1 MSKILLA
8 GNIVGETFEM
18 IYIKKKNRTR
28 RISWIFFYLVFF
40 VIVIYIAGYFVN
52 FFSREKINTRL
63 IEFVDVDNSKI
74 FNGIIIRNEKV
85 YKAKKNGFINLVLH
99 TNDYAKKGNIVCL
112 IEDRKANDNLKK
124 ELLDINNNIVDM
136 QKKRIDVSI
145 FKNDI
150 KKANDNL
157 KEIINKN
164 MFVFSQ
170 MNNTKKIN
178 NLLDLIEKNLEVRNQ
193 ILLSEHHGNIK
204 DMSDKRNNL
213 EKKITGNIFNMIAN
227 ESGLVSYD
235 IDGLE
240 NNFLI
245 DNLESL
251 NFEKINIKSQTKRL
265 NKDEYVNAGDTIFKI
280 IESNNW
286 YIACRVKNQDIKD
299 LKENDVKVIYL
310 NYNNDFME
318 IEFTVYK
325 ILKKNKRESILIL
338 KSDKF
343 MHDFVD
349 VRNIKFK
356 LNNDKKHGYKIL
368 TESIAKKNLFKIKR
382 EFIYKHDY
390 YYVIKKGEENNK
402 IRVKIYDMD
411 ENYFYIDSEELKLKD
426 VIVKENNK
434 KDEFIINSLKKI
446 HGIYL
451 ANTGIAE
458 FKKINFDGDL
468 NKNFVVLDEKLNPE
482 IKIYDIIVSDIKNIS
497 DGQKIVD

>member
-1 MSKILLA
+1 
-8 GNIVGETFEM
+8 M
-18 IYIKKKNRTR
+18 IYVKKENRTR
-28 RISWIFFYLVFF
+28 SNSWIFFYLVFF
-40 VIVIYIAGYFVN
+40 VIVVYIAGYLVN
-52 FFSREKINTRL
+52 FFSRKKINTRL
-63 IEFVDVDNSKI
+63 IEFVDVDDSKI

-85 YKAKKNGFINLVLH
+85 YKAEKNGFINLVLH
-99 TNDYAKKGNIVCL
+99 DGDYAKKGNIVCL

-124 ELLDINNNIVDM
+124 ELLDVNNNIVDM

-178 NLLDLIEKNLEVRNQ
+178 NVLDLIEKNLEVRNQ
-193 ILLSEHHGNIK
+193 ILLSEHHGSIK
-204 DMSDKRNNL
+204 NMSDKRNNL

-245 DNLESL
+245 DNLERL

-265 NKDEYVNAGDTIFKI
+265 NKDDYVSIGNNIFKI
-280 IESNNW
+280 IEANDW
-286 YIACRVKNQDIKD
+286 YIACCVKGQDIKD
-299 LKENDVKVIYL
+299 LKKNDAKFIYL
-310 NYNNDFME
+310 NYNNDFIE

-325 ILKKNKRESILIL
+325 ILKKSKHESILVL

-356 LNNDKKHGYKIL
+356 LDNDKKHGYKIL
-368 TESIAKKNLFKIKR
+368 TKSISHKNLFKIKKN
-382 EFIYKHDY
+382 FIYKQDY
-390 YYVIKKGEENNK
+390 YYLIKKGNESNK
-402 IRVKIYDMD
+402 IRVKVYDTD
-411 ENYFYIDSEELKLKD
+411 ENYFYVDSEELKLND

-434 KDEFIINSLKKI
+434 KDEFVIKGLKKI

-451 ANTGIAE
+451 ANSGIAE